1 MLDFGKATFYFFD
14 NVIKKRPYI
23 KPEWIER
30 ARNGDIVLK
39 EVQPDGRIKI
49 WVYIEEEDKYLRV
62 VFLED
67 GETVH
72 NAFFDRGFKRR
83 KL

>member
-1 MLDFGKATFYFFD
+1 MFGKTTKYFRE
-14 NVIKKRPYI
+14 NVLKKRPYI
-23 KPEWIER
+23 KSDWIKR

-39 EVQPDGRIKI
+39 EIQPDSRIKV

-72 NAFFDRGFKRR
+72 NAFFDRSFHRR

>member
-1 MLDFGKATFYFFD
+1 MIDFGKATSYFLD
-14 NVIKKRPYI
+14 SVLKKRPYI

-30 ARNGDIVLK
+30 ARNGDYIVK
-39 EVQPDGRIKI
+39 EIQADGRIKV
-49 WVYIEEEDKYLRV
+49 WLYIEEENKYLRV

-83 KL
+83 K